1 MNKLSETGK
10 RYVKRRIHAYNIL
23 KKAMRI
29 VFNKKETYEEL
40 SSHLTEDELNTFE
53 YLKKKAEIEELN
65 K

>member
-1 MNKLSETGK
+1 MNKLSETRK